1 MVTKHAH
8 QPSSWC
14 PWCPCRLDVAQLKGG
29 IPTKTKNPRI
39 KDWKGETKRRAP
51 VINETEYLISKFS
64 EWAKII
70 EIFFSCNFETLVA
83 TLKPLPNKQSFLIF
97 LGTPKSQKK
106 SRVLLWGGGFM
117 WRCLAHVF
125 APDSGHAPH
134 SPPHQSHPVNW
145 QSCLTIWQVA
155 PRSPGWARWG

>member
-14 PWCPCRLDVAQLKGG
+14 PWCPCLLDVVQLKGG

-39 KDWKGETKRRAP
+39 KYWKGETKRRTP

-64 EWAKII
+64 EWEKII

-83 TLKPLPNKQSFLIF
+83 TLKPLPNKQPFLIF

-106 SRVLLWGGGFM
+106 NVFCFGGVDLCGDVWPMFSPQIPGMLRIHLLTKAIQWIGK
-117 WRCLAHVF
+117 
-125 APDSGHAPH
+125 
-134 SPPHQSHPVNW
+134 
-145 QSCLTIWQVA
+145 VA
-155 PRSPGWARWG
+155 